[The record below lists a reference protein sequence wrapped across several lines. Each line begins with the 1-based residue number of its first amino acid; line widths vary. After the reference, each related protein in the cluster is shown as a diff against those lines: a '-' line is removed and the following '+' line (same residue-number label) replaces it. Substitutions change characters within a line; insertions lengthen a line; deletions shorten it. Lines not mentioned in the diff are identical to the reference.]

1 FYLEVG
7 SGSGEVGDQLW
18 RFVGTG
24 TGTWARVDNNSGLTG
39 GFGIYAV
46 DPNNPNRLFASNLP
60 AAGPQMVFSTDG
72 GTHWQTNPALDAM
85 MTDGGLF
92 KYQNS
97 FGPTNFSLTNFGGY
111 PQPSLVAYDPTN
123 GNNIVAGGHD
133 SGVFLSTDGGTTWR
147 L

>member
-1 FYLEVG
+1 
-7 SGSGEVGDQLW
+7 
-18 RFVGTG
+18 
-24 TGTWARVDNNSGLTG
+24 VDNNGRPPAGSS
-39 GFGIYAV
+39 IPPV
-46 DPNNPNRLFASNLP
+46 DPPPPNRLFASNLP
-60 AAGPQMVFSTDG
+60 AAAPQMVLSQDG
-72 GTHWQTNPALDAM
+72 GPNWQPNPALDAM

-133 SGVFLSTDGGTTWR
+133 SGVFLSTDGGT
-147 L
+147 